1 MSWVWTWYLKFFG
14 LFIYL
19 FYYFYFLLSVF
30 LAEYLYETSVI
41 ELKVVFFFKKNK
53 NILERGVFLGKI

>member
-1 MSWVWTWYLKFFG
+1 MWYLKFFG

-41 ELKVVFFFKKNK
+41 ELKVVFFLKKNK